1 MRKILLVFAFLSF
14 SFSYIIG
21 QDAVITLT
29 NPSFEDF
36 PRQGKPPQ
44 GWQDCGFPGETPPDV
59 QPNETSGPSF
69 FEVSKKA
76 VDGETYLGMVVRDN
90 ETWEK
95 VSQRLSIPLEAG
107 QCYEFSIYLC
117 RSALYVSQSR
127 STFREVNYTT
137 PARLRIWGGS
147 GYCKNEEL
155 LGETTQ
161 IINTRWLQ
169 YNFKF
174 KPTERHTYIMFEAFY
189 NTPTL
194 FPYNGNILV
203 DHASPIVAVPCAPPT
218 EPEALIADNPDTP
231 EPEVK
236 LTPPTPEPDPV
247 DETAKG
253 GEVAETTTPTPP
265 KEKIIKE
272 LDRSRLKVGETIKI
286 DKLFFEADS
295 SKIKPESFTVLDEI
309 YYFLDINKDVKVEI
323 GGHTNGIPEHAYCDM
338 LSTARAKA
346 VAEYLKSK
354 GIDSDRLSYRG
365 YGKRDP
371 IASNATSE
379 GRRRN
384 QRVEIKI
391 LSFDG

>member
-1 MRKILLVFAFLSF
+1 MRKVLALFAILSF
-14 SFSYIIG
+14 SISYTFS
-21 QDAVITLT
+21 QDAVITLN
-29 NPSFEDF
+29 NPSFEDT
-36 PRQGKPPQ
+36 PRQGIPPQ
-44 GWQDCGFPGETPPDV
+44 GWQDCGFDTETPPDV
-59 QPNETSGPSF
+59 QPSDSTMAAF
-69 FEVSKKA
+69 FEVTKKA
-76 VDGETYLGMVVRDN
+76 FEGDTYLGMVVRDN

-95 VSQRLSIPLEAG
+95 VSQRLSGPLEPG

-117 RSALYVSQSR
+117 RSELYVSQSR

-147 GYCKNEEL
+147 GYCKPKEL

-169 YNFKF
+169 YNFRF
-174 KPTERHTYIMFEAFY
+174 KPTERHTYIMLEAFY

-194 FPYNGNILV
+194 FPYNGNVLV
-203 DHASPIVAVPCAPPT
+203 DNASPIVAVPCDPPT
-218 EPEALIADNPDTP
+218 EPMIADNPSDP
-231 EPEVK
+231 EPKVN
-236 LTPPTPEPDPV
+236 LTPPTPEKHTDPDDTP
-247 DETAKG
+247 DSNTETA
-253 GEVAETTTPTPP
+253 ATTPPA

-272 LDRSRLKVGETIKI
+272 LDRKTLRTGQTIKI

-295 SKIKPESFTVLDEI
+295 SKIKPESFAVLDEI
-309 YYFLDINKDVKVEI
+309 YEFLDSNKDVKVEI

-338 LSTARAKA
+338 LSTARARA
-346 VAEYLKSK
+346 VAEYLKTR

-371 IASNATSE
+371 IASNATPE